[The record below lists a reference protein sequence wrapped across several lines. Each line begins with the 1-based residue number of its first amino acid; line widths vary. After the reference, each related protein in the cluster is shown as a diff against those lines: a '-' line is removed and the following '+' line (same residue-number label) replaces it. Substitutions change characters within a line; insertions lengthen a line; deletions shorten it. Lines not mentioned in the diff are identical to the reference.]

1 VEIVKK
7 SLLIIPLV
15 FILLPVVTAFQYD
28 ETCLNDTH
36 LEKVAII
43 TRCSGTS
50 CSVYNFTQ
58 VQNCT
63 NNCSGNKCIG
73 TDTTSGYSIPLIIGS
88 GVGTAFFFY
97 IAVAFKEKYSL
108 LQPLFMFVGML
119 MMLNTFG
126 IARSIAET
134 GGASADT
141 MSLINT
147 SIMVTSWVL
156 YITFFY
162 FMVMLL
168 INVLGAVLPKEKFA
182 NKWKKRKFK

>member
-1 VEIVKK
+1 MRKI
-7 SLLIIPLV
+7 LLIPLTV
-15 FILLPVVTAFQYD
+15 FILLPIVTAFQYD
-28 ETCLNDTH
+28 ETCINDTH
-36 LEKVAII
+36 LQKVAII
-43 TRCSGTS
+43 RRCSGTS

-73 TDTTSGYSIPLIIGS
+73 TDITTGYSVPLIVGS
-88 GVGTAFFFY
+88 GIGTAFFFY
-97 IAVAFKEKYSL
+97 IAVAFKERYSL

-168 INVLGAVLPKEKFA
+168 VTVLGAVLPKSKFGS
-182 NKWKKRKFK
+182 KWKKRKIG